1 MTKEL
6 ANPFAHIIAAAEK
19 LPATTGR
26 CEEQT
31 RRFHDCT
38 DTVVVLADCSGSMAE
53 AAGTEKKEALLRQAL
68 IHVLPSL
75 PTARLYGFHSIPVP
89 VSIPEQLPSATGST
103 ALHLA
108 LEAAQRE
115 KPIRTL
121 VISDG
126 HPDSEDAAMQAASS
140 LTGRIDVLY
149 IGPDGDAAAIAFLRR
164 LAMHGGGTIHTHDLV
179 RLRTSLLP
187 SLHTALLLPAPGGGR

>member
-6 ANPFAHIIAAAEK
+6 INPLASIIAAATK
-19 LPATTGR
+19 LPAKTGR

-31 RRFHDCT
+31 RRFRDCT
-38 DTVVVLADCSGSMAE
+38 DTVVILADCSGSMAE
-53 AAGTEKKEALLRQAL
+53 TAGADRKETLLRQAL
-68 IHVLPSL
+68 THVLPSISH
-75 PTARLYGFHSIPVP
+75 ARLYGFHSIPVP

-115 KPIRTL
+115 KPVRTL

-126 HPDSEDAAMQAASS
+126 HPDDEEAAIHAAES
-140 LTGRIDVLY
+140 LSGRIDALY
-149 IGPDGDAAAIAFLRR
+149 IGPDSDAAAIAFLRR
-164 LAMHGGGTIHTHDLV
+164 LAFRCGGTVHTHDIV

-187 SLHTALLLPAPGGGR
+187 SLRTALALPEPGGGR